1 MSLRAEFLS
10 SAAHVIVT
18 QIGNGLFV
26 RLVEDCSD
34 ALKDHLV
41 KDFLTTWDR
50 LAKRNPM
57 FQNDYNMSARL

>member
-18 QIGNGLFV
+18 QIGNNRV
-26 RLVEDCSD
+26 ARLVEDCSV

-41 KDFLTTWDR
+41 NDFLTMWSR
-50 LAKRNPM
+50 VVESNRM
-57 FQNDYNMSARL
+57 FQNKYNMGARL

>member
-26 RLVEDCSD
+26 RLVEDCSEVI
-34 ALKDHLV
+34 KGHLM
-41 KDFLTTWDR
+41 KDFLKTWDR
-50 LAKRNPM
+50 FAKSNRM